1 MSQLSAVSPHGGLR
15 YAYARSSLVRRGT
28 PDAGER
34 ATSGTCEEDE
44 MSEHERQRP
53 DLMGGPEPDE
63 EGTDLL
69 GGPKPD
75 NEDVLGGQH
84 DDTEDLMGG
93 PEPDEEGT
101 DLLGGPEPD
110 EAGTDILGGP
120 EPG

>member
-1 MSQLSAVSPHGGLR
+1 LFPGSQGNT
-15 YAYARSSLVRRGT
+15 RSW
-28 PDAGER
+28 EH

-44 MSEHERQRP
+44 MSDHEHQRP

-69 GGPKPD
+69 GGAKAD

-84 DDTEDLMGG
+84 DDTEDLLGGPEPDEEGEDLLGG

-101 DLLGGPEPD
+101 DVLGGPEPD
-110 EAGTDILGGP
+110 
-120 EPG
+120 